1 MILYKNPAVLSYE
14 VQRVQ
19 PEITSALP
27 HHNLDAKIEQERVL
41 GKLGVNPDALAE
53 SLPWESDITKKTKEH
68 LCKVEIL

>member
-27 HHNLDAKIEQERVL
+27 HHNLYAKIEQYRFL

-53 SLPWESDITKKTKEH
+53 SLPWESDITKKRKNIYA
-68 LCKVEIL
+68 K